1 MLLDEYDM
9 PMQEAWTH
17 GYWDDIT
24 PFMRQ
29 FMNATFK
36 DNDYLERGLLTGITR
51 VSKESILS
59 DLNNLMAVT
68 TTSETFSDSFG
79 FTEAEVFAAMDEYG
93 LTDREGVKRWYDGF
107 TFGSSSDIYNPWS
120 ITNYLHE
127 RRFDAYWVN
136 TSSNALVGAL
146 IQRADAQ
153 TKSDFEVLLGGGV
166 LTVSISE
173 NISFKDLDSKPSAIW
188 SLLLA
193 SGYLRVVGKG
203 SDIRSYAV
211 AITNLEV
218 QQMFLGLV
226 ESWFNRDQSSYK
238 GFLQELL
245 RNNVELM
252 NVCMNRLTRTCF
264 SYFDVGGDEP
274 ECFYHGFVLGLLASL
289 GGEFHITSNRES
301 GFGRY
306 DVMLEPRDAAKRDA
320 FILEFKVRLPEHEK
334 SLEDTL
340 ESALKQIL
348 DRNYKAELIDRG
360 IPADRI
366 HCYGFAFEGKRVLVG

>member
-1 MLLDEYDM
+1 
-9 PMQEAWTH
+9 
-17 GYWDDIT
+17 
-24 PFMRQ
+24 
-29 FMNATFK
+29 MNATFW

-59 DLNNLMAVT
+59 DLNNLMVVT
-68 TTSETFSDSFG
+68 TTSESFSDSFG

-107 TFGSSSDIYNPWS
+107 TFGASSDIYNPWS

-166 LTVSISE
+166 LTVPISE

-193 SGYLRVVGKG
+193 SGHLRVVGKG
-203 SDIRSYAV
+203 PDIRSYAV

-218 QQMFLGLV
+218 QQMFLVLV
-226 ESWFNRDQSSYK
+226 ENWFDRDQSSYK

-274 ECFYHGFVLGLLASL
+274 ERFYHGFVLGLLASL
-289 GGEFHITSNRES
+289 GGEFHTTSNRES

-320 FILEFKVRLPEHEK
+320 FILEFKVRRPEHEK

-340 ESALKQIL
+340 ASVLKQIR
-348 DRNYKAELIDRG
+348 DQNYKADLIDRG
-360 IPADRI
+360 IRADRI
-366 HCYGFAFEGKRVLVG
+366 HCYGFAFVGGRTN